1 MNRNNLTS
9 EDVAWLFLIKQICGS
24 LRLLGNGGIAERK
37 SDGKYSQ
44 VWKHDFGDN
53 SICLYEWEDQ

>member
-1 MNRNNLTS
+1 M
-9 EDVAWLFLIKQICGS
+9 
-24 LRLLGNGGIAERK
+24 IAERK

-53 SICLYEWEDQ
+53 SIVLVRVGGSIEERG